1 MLLVKSFFP
10 MYSVAA
16 GLDTCNLQMLGLM
29 SIDFYRNFL
38 RLGDPL
44 CCALNDITEDE
55 LGDIASANRMNDL
68 SANGE
73 QPEGY
78 STPPEQAVEQQE
90 ECTTPQP
97 TAQLSMFSRLP
108 HTAGEPLSLARIQSL
123 VSMTTPRDGI
133 LSGFGTGACP
143 PFVEFDMSIDGFG
156 SLFIPSVF
164 PQVSGHSR

>member
-1 MLLVKSFFP
+1 
-10 MYSVAA
+10 
-16 GLDTCNLQMLGLM
+16 M
-29 SIDFYRNFL
+29 STIAFVYGVFISGCRNFL

-55 LGDIASANRMNDL
+55 LSDIASANEMAA
-68 SANGE
+68 SASNE
-73 QPEGY
+73 EEPEGY
-78 STPPEQAVEQQE
+78 TTPPEQLTNENTGEQHE
-90 ECTTPQP
+90 GCSTPQP
-97 TAQLSMFSRLP
+97 TQLSMFSRLP

-164 PQVSGHSR
+164 PQVSRHTFTLHQEYPM